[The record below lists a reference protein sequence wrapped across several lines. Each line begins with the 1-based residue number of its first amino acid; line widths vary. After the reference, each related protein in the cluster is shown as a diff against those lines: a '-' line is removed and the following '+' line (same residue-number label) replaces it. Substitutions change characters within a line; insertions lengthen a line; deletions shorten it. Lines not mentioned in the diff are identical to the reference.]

1 MKKLALLVS
10 FAAILMVGCKEDDP
24 IIPEIICDT
33 DVVKVP
39 VQGTEDE
46 DIFVTFTSNVDWTAR
61 IKESVDWVTVSPASG
76 TSADGRLR
84 LIVVPTQANDPRQ
97 ATLVITAG
105 ETAVKE
111 ITVLQA
117 QVDAVA
123 LV

>member
-84 LIVVPTQANDPRQ
+84 LIVVRLHRPM
-97 ATLVITAG
+97 TLAR
-105 ETAVKE
+105 
-111 ITVLQA
+111 LPS
-117 QVDAVA
+117 
-123 LV
+123 